1 MPSHMITAMATTPM
15 SVDTPR
21 GAFLRYTK
29 KPKKIARTMNSS
41 EMIAVVALAA
51 DFATSTAPLSR

>member
-1 MPSHMITAMATTPM
+1 MPSHITKAMATTPM
-15 SVDTPR
+15 IVDTPI

-51 DFATSTAPLSR
+51 EAATSTAPST

>member
-1 MPSHMITAMATTPM
+1 MATTPM
-15 SVDTPR
+15 IVDTPI

-29 KPKKIARTMNSS
+29 KPKKMARTMNSS

-51 DFATSTAPLSR
+51 EAAISTTPST

>member
-1 MPSHMITAMATTPM
+1 MATTPM
-15 SVDTPR
+15 IVDTPI

-29 KPKKIARTMNSS
+29 KPKKMARTMKNS

-51 DFATSTAPLSR
+51 EAATSTTPST

>member
-1 MPSHMITAMATTPM
+1 MPSHMIRAMQTTPM
-15 SVDTPR
+15 TVDTPI

-29 KPKKIARTMNSS
+29 KPKKMARTMNSS

-51 DFATSTAPLSR
+51 EAATSTTPST